1 MKKFTLLFSLLLFV
15 LVLVS
20 ESNAI
25 PAFARKYSMSC
36 QTCHSPFPRLKAYG
50 DEFAGNGFQLSD
62 KEAPRY
68 FVETGDDQLS
78 LIRDFPLALR
88 IDGFMTLNNKQ
99 SDKFDFTAP
108 YLVKLMS
115 GGSITKDIAY
125 YLYFFFSERGKVAG
139 LEDAFIMFNNLF
151 NIDLDLYIGQFQVSD
166 PLFKGELRT
175 TYENY
180 LVYRMKPG
188 SFSKI
193 DLTYDRGA
201 MLTLALETGT
211 DIIFEVTNG
220 NGIDETNQFRIY
232 DEDKYKSLAGR
243 VSQNIGEFARIGG
256 FVYSGQEEITAA
268 PGIMFDNKVT
278 FWGPDLTLSYGD
290 MLELNLQYLERKD
303 SDPMGFNTE
312 YKTKGAMGELIFTPD
327 GDNSKWY
334 ATALFNWVES
344 DYVPA
349 NSKIATGHFGYV
361 LRRNLRLTAEYSYNL
376 TLKYN
381 QFAVGFST
389 AF

>member
-1 MKKFTLLFSLLLFV
+1 MKKRLILFCVALLALTLINDSL
-15 LVLVS
+15 
-20 ESNAI
+20 AI

-62 KEAPRY
+62 REAPRY

-88 IDGFMTLNNKQ
+88 IDGFMTLNNKK
-99 SDKFDFTAP
+99 SEKLDFSSP
-108 YLVKLMS
+108 YLVKLLS
-115 GGSITKDIAY
+115 GGSITKDISY
-125 YLYFFFSERGKVAG
+125 YLYFFFGERGEVAG

-151 NIDLDLYIGQFQVSD
+151 NIDLDIYVGQFQVSD

-188 SFSKI
+188 ALSKI

-201 MLTLALETGT
+201 MITLALETGT
-211 DIIFEVTNG
+211 DVIFEVTNG
-220 NGIDETNQFRIY
+220 NGIGSMNSFRVY
-232 DEDKYKSLAGR
+232 DDDKYKSLVGR

-256 FVYSGQEEITAA
+256 FVYSGKEELSRIALS
-268 PGIMFDNKVT
+268 FDNKVT
-278 FWGPDLTLSYGD
+278 FWGPDMSLAYGD
-290 MLELNLQYLERKD
+290 LLELNLQYMQRKD
-303 SDPMGFNTE
+303 SDPYGLNQACV
-312 YKTKGAMGELIFTPD
+312 TKGGMAELIFTPN

-334 ATALFNWVES
+334 ATGLFNWIES
-344 DYVPA
+344 GDSRINA
-349 NSKIATGHFGYV
+349 RTATAHFGYM
-361 LRRNLRLTAEYSYNL
+361 LKRNLRLTAEYTYNL
-376 TLKYN
+376 TLKFN
-381 QFAVGFST
+381 QFVAGFSS